1 MRNMDLSTSVVLA
14 TYNGEKFILDQL
26 ESIRK
31 QTIKVD
37 EVLISDDGSTD
48 DTVRIIENYIS
59 KHNLAT
65 NWYITQNK
73 KNKGYAKNFF
83 DTAIR
88 ASNNFIFFCDQDDIW
103 ELDKVEKML
112 DVLKENTDLNLLASD
127 LELFY
132 SSENAL
138 QWDKKDIE
146 IMNNSGRIDKSK
158 FSAKNFHCQRSGCT
172 MCIRKSFLEI
182 IAPYWK
188 ERWAQDDYV
197 WKFAVLTDSC
207 AIYHYK
213 AIRRRMHSDNATN
226 VKIRTRQKRVNQI
239 NDLIEYYLSCIQF
252 IKDNKELIKDYANK
266 ESIIYKNRKSLDY
279 RISTVKKQ
287 NFFAWIISALL
298 YRDCY
303 TWNKALFLDLYFVF
317 FSSHKQ

>member
-1 MRNMDLSTSVVLA
+1 MRDMNLSTSVVLA
-14 TYNGEKFILDQL
+14 TYNGEKFILEQL

-48 DTVRIIENYIS
+48 ETVRIIENYID

-65 NWYITQNK
+65 NWHITQNE

-83 DTAIR
+83 DTAIS
-88 ASNNFIFFCDQDDIW
+88 ASSNFIFFCDQDDIW

-127 LELFY
+127 LQLFY
-132 SSENAL
+132 SGENAL

-146 IMNNSGRIDKSK
+146 IMNNSGLIEKIE

-188 ERWAQDDYV
+188 DRWAQDDYV

-226 VKIRTRQKRVNQI
+226 VKIRTRQKRIDQI
-239 NDLIEYYLSCIQF
+239 KDLIEYYLSCLKF
-252 IKDNKELIKDYANK
+252 INDNKDLIKDYVSK

-279 RISTVKKQ
+279 RMSTVKKH
-287 NFFAWIISALL
+287 NFFAWLISALL

-303 TWNKALFLDLYFVF
+303 PWNKALFLDLYFVF